1 MIVAAFDFD
10 GTLTRRDSLV
20 PFLAAHVGR
29 AVTARGLVAAGKTW
43 GDRSTRKQVLLDR
56 TLRGRRLDEV
66 AEAGET
72 YAARLVARG
81 MRPDTLALLEDHLAN
96 GHRPVIVSASPELY
110 VRAAGRLLGI
120 DDVLATRLEVADD
133 GRLTGRYDGRNCRGD
148 EKVTRLE
155 EWLAGRDVTLLYAYG
170 NSSGDD
176 ALLARADVP
185 TRV

>member
-1 MIVAAFDFD
+1 MILAAFDFD

-20 PFLAAHVGR
+20 PFLARHVGR
-29 AVTARGLVAAGKTW
+29 AVTARGLVAAGKTR
-43 GDRSTRKQVLLDR
+43 GGRSARKQALLDR
-56 TLRGRRLDEV
+56 TLRGRPLDEITT
-66 AEAGET
+66 AGEA
-72 YAARLVARG
+72 YAAHLVATG
-81 MRPDTLALLEDHLAN
+81 MRPDTLALLDDHRNN
-96 GHRPVIVSASPELY
+96 GHRPVIISASPELY

-133 GRLTGRYDGRNCRGD
+133 GRLTGRYDGRNCLGE
-148 EKVTRLE
+148 EKVTRLD
-155 EWLAGRDVTLLYAYG
+155 EWLAGRDVSLLYAYG